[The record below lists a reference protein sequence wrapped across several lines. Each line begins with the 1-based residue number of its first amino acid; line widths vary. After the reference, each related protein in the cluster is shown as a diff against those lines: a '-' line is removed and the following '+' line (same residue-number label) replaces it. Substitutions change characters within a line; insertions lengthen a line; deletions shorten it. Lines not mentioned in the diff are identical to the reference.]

1 MLNPFL
7 FYHFILLYLRRRQ
20 GTEVNRSGY
29 SFTHI
34 RAQGT
39 VQLQQL
45 TQSTFMK
52 MERKNNEG
60 FDDMVMVGLAIF
72 RAVKSASS

>member
-1 MLNPFL
+1 M
-7 FYHFILLYLRRRQ
+7 
-20 GTEVNRSGY
+20 GTASRTY
-29 SFTHI
+29 AH
-34 RAQGT
+34 RGT
-39 VQLQQL
+39 VQLQRL

-60 FDDMVMVGLAIF
+60 FDDVVMVGLAIF